1 MSDRSGLK
9 SWLGYR
15 PEQENGEAQSPDLGA
30 RIRELE
36 GELAALRAKREFTE
50 LSEAELETL
59 AGETAVTILK
69 AAHSREATA
78 KATGEEIVANANAE
92 AAALISAAQKQA
104 AETKSSA
111 EKIAAALVSN
121 ANKDAETLVR
131 NATDESNSL
140 RNAAREEVRRH
151 KAWLAANVKEALKL
165 QNIQTQA
172 LATVTKNI
180 ETWQTNVNS
189 AVGQLAAHQQSLD
202 VEIAKDD
209 AQDQK

>member
-1 MSDRSGLK
+1 VSDRSGLK

-15 PEQENGEAQSPDLGA
+15 PEQQDDAAPDLGA

-36 GELAALRAKREFTE
+36 SELAALRAKRDFTE
-50 LSEAELETL
+50 LSEAEIETL

-69 AAHSREATA
+69 AAHSREAAA
-78 KATGEEIVANANAE
+78 KATGERIVAQANAE
-92 AAALISAAQKQA
+92 AAALTAAAQKQA

-121 ANKDAETLVR
+121 ANQDAETLVR
-131 NATDESNSL
+131 NATNESNAL
-140 RNAAREEVRRH
+140 RNAAQEEVRRH

-172 LATVTKNI
+172 LATVMKNI
-180 ETWQTNVNS
+180 ETWQANVNN
-189 AVGQLAAHQQSLD
+189 AVGQLAAHQQSLNAE
-202 VEIAKDD
+202 VAKDD
-209 AQDQK
+209 AQDTK